1 MFQLFTNMAATFELG
16 LSNRAP
22 AQCVCDSI
30 VWENLIH
37 SGHVVTQLKSSC
49 WSGGCFSKWSVKGSD
64 LSTEAYGT
72 ARNSTT
78 DIKKQMGETIETGI
92 SSLLIASE
100 MQTQA
105 LAFNKRQSI
114 V

>member
-1 MFQLFTNMAATFELG
+1 ME
-16 LSNRAP
+16 
-22 AQCVCDSI
+22 
-30 VWENLIH
+30 
-37 SGHVVTQLKSSC
+37 VVFLQ
-49 WSGGCFSKWSVKGSD
+49 WSVKGCD

-92 SSLLIASE
+92 SSLLIGTE
-100 MQTQA
+100 MQNQA
-105 LAFNKRQSI
+105 LALNKRQSI

>member
-1 MFQLFTNMAATFELG
+1 ME
-16 LSNRAP
+16 
-22 AQCVCDSI
+22 
-30 VWENLIH
+30 
-37 SGHVVTQLKSSC
+37 VVFLQ
-49 WSGGCFSKWSVKGSD
+49 WSVKGSD

-78 DIKKQMGETIETGI
+78 DIKKQMGETIETGF

-105 LAFNKRQSI
+105 LAFNKRRSI

>member
-1 MFQLFTNMAATFELG
+1 ME
-16 LSNRAP
+16 
-22 AQCVCDSI
+22 
-30 VWENLIH
+30 
-37 SGHVVTQLKSSC
+37 VVFLQ
-49 WSGGCFSKWSVKGSD
+49 WSVKGSD

-92 SSLLIASE
+92 SSLLIGTE

-105 LAFNKRQSI
+105 LNKRQSI

>member
-1 MFQLFTNMAATFELG
+1 ME
-16 LSNRAP
+16 
-22 AQCVCDSI
+22 
-30 VWENLIH
+30 
-37 SGHVVTQLKSSC
+37 VVFLQ
-49 WSGGCFSKWSVKGSD
+49 WSVKGSD

-92 SSLLIASE
+92 SSLVVASD

-114 V
+114 